1 MRECFIM
8 KGYISNQVTMIVI
21 ELSSNTL
28 ERVNILYCGKIW
40 STFILLTKWFYS
52 KSIIADKEFYN
63 VSREI
68 SNFDEY

>member
-1 MRECFIM
+1 MREWFIM
-8 KGYISNQVTMIVI
+8 KSYVSNQVTTIVI

-28 ERVNILYCGKIW
+28 ERVIYCRKVW
-40 STFILLTKWFYS
+40 PTLILLTKWFYS

-63 VSREI
+63 VSRKI

>member
-21 ELSSNTL
+21 ELSSKTL
-28 ERVNILYCGKIW
+28 EPVIYCGKIW